1 MPIPEGAGP
10 GPNHI
15 YGASKD
21 DDGEGGS
28 DYRLGG
34 EGRGGR
40 QGGSGGSGGSGGGN
54 KASPRAAR
62 APPRAPPAGGGK
74 GRAKRGGVFPLPSPS
89 GADDPSIT
97 PPWTPTGGGDAG
109 SPHGSPTFHDETR
122 WKVSRWHPTHT
133 ELDVATDGLWPLVV
147 FFEAILFTIERCMK
161 PHRLT

>member
-15 YGASKD
+15 YGASKG
-21 DDGEGGS
+21 DDGEGGG

-40 QGGSGGSGGSGGGN
+40 PGGSGGGN

-97 PPWTPTGGGDAG
+97 PPLDAHRRG
-109 SPHGSPTFHDETR
+109 WRRESSREPDVPRRDALEGEPMAHPPHA
-122 WKVSRWHPTHT
+122 
-133 ELDVATDGLWPLVV
+133 ELELECG
-147 FFEAILFTIERCMK
+147 
-161 PHRLT
+161 H

>member
-15 YGASKD
+15 YGASKG
-21 DDGEGGS
+21 DDGEGGG

-40 QGGSGGSGGSGGGN
+40 PGGSGGGN

-97 PPWTPTGGGDAG
+97 PPWTPTGGGGAG

-122 WKVSRWHPTHT
+122 WKVSR
-133 ELDVATDGLWPLVV
+133 
-147 FFEAILFTIERCMK
+147 
-161 PHRLT
+161 